1 MINEETAAIAEA
13 ARGRTPTMIDA
24 ANESLVAS
32 ENSGTTIILISGES
46 VEAVSKQEN
55 RTGNENAPLAAET
68 AAGTAKYH

>member
-1 MINEETAAIAEA
+1 
-13 ARGRTPTMIDA
+13 MIDA

-32 ENSGTTIILISGES
+32 ENNGTTMILISGER

-68 AAGTAKYH
+68 AAGTATSDTARRSSLADSVPP